1 MKNYIY
7 LSSFIALLIT
17 TISCGGDSKKETLD
31 NTPPISVTVNAIQD
45 TTNNPFLN
53 VSGKI
58 QSVQSAD
65 LSTRMMGFVNKV
77 HVKVG
82 DKVKKG
88 QLLVSIN
95 NTDLQAQ
102 LAQVNASIT
111 EANAAYNNAKKDYD
125 RFQNLF
131 AENSASQKEVDD
143 ITAHYEMAKARLE
156 AAKQMKNEINAQF
169 TYSNITAPFNG
180 VITGKSVEEGNMA
193 NPGIPLISMEA
204 PGNFEVIAMVPETE
218 ISKIKNDS
226 KVDVTAKS
234 ISKTIPGNV
243 VEIST
248 SARNTG
254 GQYLV
259 KIALDKTEAPI
270 LSGMF
275 VNVQFPLEKKAN
287 AISSTLYVPESA
299 LVKQGQLTGVYT
311 IGNGNVALLRWLRIG
326 KTFGDQV
333 EVLSGLSKD
342 EQYIISAEGK
352 LYNGAKVTVQ

>member
-1 MKNYIY
+1 
-7 LSSFIALLIT
+7 
-17 TISCGGDSKKETLD
+17 
-31 NTPPISVTVNAIQD
+31 
-45 TTNNPFLN
+45 
-53 VSGKI
+53 
-58 QSVQSAD
+58 
-65 LSTRMMGFVNKV
+65 
-77 HVKVG
+77 
-82 DKVKKG
+82 
-88 QLLVSIN
+88 
-95 NTDLQAQ
+95 
-102 LAQVNASIT
+102 
-111 EANAAYNNAKKDYD
+111 
-125 RFQNLF
+125 
-131 AENSASQKEVDD
+131 
-143 ITAHYEMAKARLE
+143 
-156 AAKQMKNEINAQF
+156 
-169 TYSNITAPFNG
+169 
-180 VITGKSVEEGNMA
+180 MA

-234 ISKTIPGNV
+234 ISKNIPGNV

-259 KIALDKTEAPI
+259 KIALDKTDAPI

-287 AISSTLYVPESA
+287 AVSSTLYVPKSA

-342 EQYIISAEGK
+342 EQFIISAEGK